1 MSRDPYVPGRAV
13 AALLAGVVFAVGGF
27 ALTRLSVSTEITHF
41 LPGGEESEMTRL
53 SQALAQSEIIKTI
66 IITIEA
72 DGPDTAAAAAGDLT
86 ERLKAVD
93 GVAWVRSGVGDEL
106 QDSVRDLYLPR
117 SLYFLS
123 DRPETLDFTEDGL
136 RERAQE
142 LKRQL
147 ALPTSTLIRPL
158 VTKDPFLS
166 FFGQLRRMQDARVG
180 ELKMHEGRF
189 VTPDG
194 EHGILFLATQASPFR
209 GQAPLFER
217 IDATFAEVKSRHP
230 GVRRMEQSAVHRFAI
245 SAERS
250 IKADITRISVV
261 STIGILVLFLV
272 LFRSLR
278 YVLLA
283 FVPVG
288 TGIFGAL
295 AASAF
300 GFSKIHGITLAFGCS
315 MIGVCIDYGVH
326 LVNHHALAAGATT
339 PAGSLGKVWP
349 GLLLGATTTVAGLLG
364 LIWTTFP
371 GIQEI
376 AVFSVV
382 GVITAL
388 ATTRLV
394 IPAFMPASPQP
405 VPLQSRLAEKLG
417 ALMAWVVAR
426 RRLVLLGWLPV
437 LALGA
442 AGYPRLRWNDQLSA
456 LNHMNPDLL
465 AEDERV
471 RGRVSRMEGGQ
482 IVAVIGENEEAA
494 LEKNDQVYRILEQ
507 GDRVETFRSLHTF
520 LWSSSLQEA
529 NLDKLRNPNL
539 KARFTRAFEA
549 EGFQPA
555 AFSPF
560 LESLTSTPSAPLR
573 FEDLNGSPLGPLV
586 RPFRSPIGDK
596 VALFTFVRGVRDVEG
611 LKADLASVE
620 GAFFFDQQTFLT
632 GAYGRYRT
640 RALELVAVG
649 LVGVFLIVL
658 FRYRRLRLALAA
670 FLPALVAAGSTLGLL
685 GLLGM
690 EANLMHLVALLLV
703 LSIGVDY
710 GVFMVEHRSHADVRA
725 ATLLSIVVACSTTML
740 SFGTLA
746 MSSNPAL
753 RALGVAVGVGVML
766 ALLLAPTALGF
777 FAEGG
782 GDG

>member
-1 MSRDPYVPGRAV
+1 M
-13 AALLAGVVFAVGGF
+13 AALLAAGVFTAGGIG
-27 ALTRLSVSTEITHF
+27 LTRLSVSTEITHF

-72 DGPDTAAAAAGDLT
+72 DDPDTAAAAAGDLT
-86 ERLKAVD
+86 ERLRAVK
-93 GVAWVRSGVGDEL
+93 GIAWVRSGVGDEL
-106 QDSVRDLYLPR
+106 QDAVRDLYLSR
-117 SLYFLS
+117 RLYFLS
-123 DRPETLDFTEDGL
+123 DRPETVDLSEEGL
-136 RERAQE
+136 RKRARE

-158 VTKDPFLS
+158 APQDPFLA
-166 FFGQLRRMQDARVG
+166 FFGQLRRMQEARVG

-189 VTPDG
+189 ITPDG
-194 EHGILFLATQASPFR
+194 KHAVLFLATEASPFR
-209 GQAPLFER
+209 GQAPVFEA
-217 IDATFAEVKSRHP
+217 IDAAFAEVKAAHP
-230 GVRRMEQSAVHRFAI
+230 GVGKMEQSAVHRFAI

-261 STIGILVLFLV
+261 STIGILILFLV
-272 LFRSLR
+272 VFRSLG
-278 YVLLA
+278 YVVLT
-283 FVPVG
+283 FIPVG

-300 GFSKIHGITLAFGCS
+300 GFHEIHGITLAFGCS

-326 LVNHHALAAGATT
+326 LVNHHALAAGQTT
-339 PAGSLGKVWP
+339 PVGSLGKVWP

-382 GVITAL
+382 GVVTAL

-394 IPAFMPASPQP
+394 LPAFMPARPRP
-405 VPLQSRLAEKLG
+405 VPLQSRLAAKLG
-417 ALMAWVVAR
+417 ALMDWIGAR

-437 LALGA
+437 LFIGA
-442 AGYPRLRWNDQLSA
+442 VGYPRLTWNDQLSA
-456 LNHMNPDLL
+456 LNHMNPGLL

-482 IVAVIGENEEAA
+482 IVAVVGEDEESA
-494 LEKNDQVYRILEQ
+494 LEKNDRVYRILSE

-520 LWSSSLQEA
+520 LWSRALQEE
-529 NLDKLRNPNL
+529 NLKKLRAPGFET
-539 KARFTRAFEA
+539 RFAEAFEA
-549 EGFQPA
+549 EGFQSA
-555 AFSPF
+555 AFEPF
-560 LESLTSTPSAPLR
+560 LESLTSTPAAPLG
-573 FEDLNGSPLGPLV
+573 FGDLARSPIGPLV
-586 RPFRSPIGDK
+586 RPFRARIGEK
-596 VALFTFVRGVRDVEG
+596 VALFTFVRGVEDVEG
-611 LKADLASVE
+611 LQADLAPVE
-620 GAFFFDQQTFLT
+620 GAFFFDQHRFLA

-658 FRYRRLRLALAA
+658 LRYRSLRLALAA

-710 GVFMVEHRSHADVRA
+710 GVFMVEHRSHPDSRS
-725 ATLLSIVVACSTTML
+725 ATLLSIVVACLTTML

-746 MSSNPAL
+746 MSINPAL

-777 FAEGG
+777 FADTGRG
-782 GDG
+782 R